1 MQTAIVTGAT
11 RGIGKAI
18 ALKLT
23 ELHYNLVIVGRTAK
37 LLDQIKSEIEKTGGR
52 CLTVVADLGQENAP
66 GHIMEKTVSH
76 FGQMDVLVNNAGMSH
91 SGPLLETDMETWDK
105 VHAVN
110 ARAPF
115 FLSKAAIPYLKV
127 SPNPV
132 IINIGSVVGF
142 KGYRDQAAYA
152 SSKHA
157 LTGFTNVL
165 AKEVQKDG
173 IKVHL
178 ISPGGVNTEMVRE
191 MRPDID
197 TEQLIQPEEI
207 AEIVEFLVTRKGKGT
222 IDHLYIRRQSGLAFD

>member
-157 LTGFTNVL
+157 LTGFTKVL